1 MGLADLFGHLLQ
13 VFFFGIWAHPH
24 GFIVYLVFL
33 ALAGWSAWGFARRSG
48 SATHLGAISVAE
60 RNGIVF
66 GAVILAALLAMAQV
80 LPLVIESE
88 GAREALRRMVT
99 SGVLPLGA
107 AIGAITF
114 AWVMMNDNERRGEWL
129 DALALP
135 LLAWLGVAAL
145 GAYLAGLEVF
155 HVGRATRLPW
165 GVNFGDGVYRH
176 PVPLYEMLGLF
187 AISRLTRYLTVAEL
201 RLAPGDVFRLT
212 WMSVLA
218 LAVML
223 GFMKPPFQRPR
234 LLTEV
239 LRGEPLAYFGVL
251 TAVQAVALMLLLFLV
266 PAWWRVLKRQW
277 RGADG

>member
-1 MGLADLFGHLLQ
+1 MALADLFGHLIQ

-24 GFIVYLVFL
+24 GFTVYLVFL
-33 ALAGWSAWGFARRSG
+33 ALAGWSAWGFAKRSD
-48 SATHLGAISVAE
+48 AAVRLGAISVAE
-60 RNGIVF
+60 RNGILF
-66 GAVILAALLAMAQV
+66 GAVVVAVLLATAQV
-80 LPLVIESE
+80 LPLVIESA
-88 GAREALRRMVT
+88 GTLAALRRMVT
-99 SGVLPLGA
+99 SGALPLGMV
-107 AIGAITF
+107 IGATTF
-114 AWVMMNDNERRGEWL
+114 AWVMMNDNARRGAWL
-129 DALALP
+129 DALTLP

-155 HVGRATRLPW
+155 HVGRATHLPW

-187 AISRLTRYLTVAEL
+187 AISRLTRYLSAAEL

-218 LAVML
+218 LTVMR
-223 GFMKPPFQRPR
+223 GFLKPPFQRPR

-251 TAVQAVALMLLLFLV
+251 TAVQAVALMLLLFML
-266 PAWWRVLKRQW
+266 PAWWRMLRGQW
-277 RGADG
+277 RNG